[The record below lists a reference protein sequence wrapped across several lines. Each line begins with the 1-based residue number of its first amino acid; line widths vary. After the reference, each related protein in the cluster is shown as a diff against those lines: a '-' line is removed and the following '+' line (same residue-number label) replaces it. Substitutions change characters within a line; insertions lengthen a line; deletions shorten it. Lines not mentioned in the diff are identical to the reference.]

1 MAMTVRTDSEHQL
14 LDRLAVAGKATRLTL
29 SELEVA
35 KSLEADGLIFM
46 IGNTLD
52 AIIMPKG
59 RHLLAELERKPKRT
73 SRRLASRPNMN
84 RMTCPPPLAPSR
96 LATLSERTSCCGFI
110 AATVTTDH
118 LSRGWRQIDDLSW
131 RSLAL

>member
-1 MAMTVRTDSEHQL
+1 MIVRTDSEHQL

-59 RHLLAELERKPKRT
+59 RHLLAELDREPKRNKPPFGFT
-73 SRRLASRPNMN
+73 S
-84 RMTCPPPLAPSR
+84 
-96 LATLSERTSCCGFI
+96 
-110 AATVTTDH
+110 
-118 LSRGWRQIDDLSW
+118 
-131 RSLAL
+131 

>member
-1 MAMTVRTDSEHQL
+1 MIGRTDSEHQL

-59 RHLLAELERKPKRT
+59 RHTLAGLERSKKPGK
-73 SRRLASRPNMN
+73 
-84 RMTCPPPLAPSR
+84 PPF
-96 LATLSERTSCCGFI
+96 GFL
-110 AATVTTDH
+110 D
-118 LSRGWRQIDDLSW
+118 
-131 RSLAL
+131 